1 MDRPLYILF
10 GALTPTNDNASL
22 STILVAF
29 KSDNRCIINCLVG
42 KGIVETREFEN
53 FYVGHIENPT
63 YLFIGL
69 TSGVGFSIIK
79 FIDAKEYKRMFR
91 RKWNKL
97 NKVH

>member
-1 MDRPLYILF
+1 MGDKIDKIEIIPAKF
-10 GALTPTNDNASL
+10 AAFSDN
-22 STILVAF
+22 
-29 KSDNRCIINCLVG
+29 NRCIIDCLIG
-42 KGIVETREFEN
+42 KGIVERREFEN

-69 TSGVGFSIIK
+69 KSGPGFSSIIVV
-79 FIDAKEYKRMFR
+79 DAREYKRMFR